1 MDTTN
6 ELHTA
11 ESGFLPFDLIV
22 VIQDVLKRWLL
33 IVLAA
38 AVVGVGSYILADVR
52 YEPVYQANATLV
64 VTTRGNSTT
73 VFSNLSSA
81 GSLAEVFTDLLNSSL
96 MRKAILEE
104 TGLTHLDGTISASV
118 IPETNLMTLSV
129 TASDPRT
136 AFLVAQAIVERHD
149 VVTAQ
154 VIGEV
159 ALDILQMPAVPMHPI
174 NSANA
179 MGQLKRMAMLT
190 ALVSA
195 AVFAWIS
202 FTRNAVRSGNEARKK
217 LDCSYLGE
225 IPHENKYKTLLSRLR
240 RRKTSILITN
250 PTTSFRYVET
260 IRKLRRRVEQHMH
273 GGKVL
278 MVTSLLENEGKSTV
292 AANLALSMAQK
303 YPRVLLVECDLRK
316 PACYALLEQK
326 VSGYGV
332 RDVLSGRAQPEEA
345 VVAYKKT
352 GLDLLLEK
360 KADKNS
366 GDRLASGQMQQLLNW
381 AREHYDFVVLD
392 LPPMSVVSDT
402 EGAMEYADASLL
414 VVRQNAAAAPALNK
428 AIASLHSGKARLVGC
443 VLNNV
448 YSTFL
453 SQGQGYGGY
462 GGYGRYGH
470 YGHYGHYG
478 NYGYGKSGNQRR

>member
-11 ESGFLPFDLIV
+11 ESGILSFDLIV
-22 VIQDVLKRWLL
+22 VIQDVVKRWLL

-38 AVVGVGSYILADVR
+38 AVVGVGSYILADLR

-104 TGLTHLDGTISASV
+104 TGLPGLNGTISASV
-118 IPETNLMTLSV
+118 IPETNLLTLRV

-159 ALDILQMPAVPMHPI
+159 ALDVLQMPTVPMGPI

-179 MGQLKRMAMLT
+179 MGQMKRMAMLT
-190 ALVSA
+190 ALVSI
-195 AVFAWIS
+195 AVFAWLS
-202 FTRNAVRSGNEARKK
+202 FSRNAVRSGKEARKK
-217 LDCSYLGE
+217 LDCTYLGE

-278 MVTSLLENEGKSTV
+278 MVTSVLENEGKSTV

-303 YPRVLLVECDLRK
+303 YPKVLLVDCDLRK

-326 VSGYGV
+326 ITGCGV
-332 RDVLSGRAQPEEA
+332 RDVLNGKAAPEDA
-345 VVAYKKT
+345 IISYKKT

-366 GDRLASGQMQQLLNW
+366 GDRVASGQMQELLTW
-381 AREHYDFVVLD
+381 ARANYDFIVLD
-392 LPPMSVVSDT
+392 LPPMSVVSDS

-414 VVRQNAAAAPALNK
+414 VVRQNAAAAPVLNK
-428 AIASLHSGKARLVGC
+428 AIASLNSGKAKLVGC

-448 YSTFL
+448 YATFL
-453 SQGQGYGGY
+453 AQGQGYGGY
-462 GGYGRYGH
+462 GGYGKYGH
-470 YGHYGHYG
+470 YGRYG
-478 NYGYGKSGNQRR
+478 NYGYGKSGSQRR

>member
-38 AVVGVGSYILADVR
+38 AVVGVGSYILGDVR

-104 TGLTHLDGTISASV
+104 TGLPHLDGTISASV

-179 MGQLKRMAMLT
+179 MGQLKRMAVLT
-190 ALVSA
+190 ALVSV

-217 LDCSYLGE
+217 LDCNYLGE

-260 IRKLRRRVEQHMH
+260 IRKLRRRVEQHMDD
-273 GGKVL
+273 GKVV

-292 AANLALSMAQK
+292 AVNLALAMAK
-303 YPRVLLVECDLRK
+303 KHDRVLLIDCDLRK
-316 PACYALLEQK
+316 PACHAILDQKKFTAGIKEVLQGKAALSE
-326 VSGYGV
+326 SIV
-332 RDVLSGRAQPEEA
+332 R
-345 VVAYKKT
+345 YKKT
-352 GLDLLLEK
+352 SLDILFGRK
-360 KADKNS
+360 GDKNI
-366 GDRLASGQMQQLLNW
+366 GDLISSDRMDALLNW
-381 AREHYDFVVLD
+381 ARENYDYVVLD
-392 LPPMSVVSDT
+392 LPPMAAASDA
-402 EGAMEYADASLL
+402 EGMTALADACIL
-414 VVRQNAAAAPALNK
+414 VVRQNVAAAPALNR
-428 AIASLHSGKARLVGC
+428 AIASLEGQRAKLLGC
-443 VLNNV
+443 VVNNV
-448 YSTFL
+448 YTSRL
-453 SQGQGYGGY
+453 SSGGSSYGGY
-462 GGYGRYGH
+462 HKYNYYGSYGS
-470 YGHYGHYG
+470 
-478 NYGYGKSGNQRR
+478 GK